1 MEFEEIAKR
10 LNMSEKEVKRLYKSA
25 MIKLKIPS
33 DINKKLWNY
42 QQYDLKNEDSGETAY
57 NAFS

>member
-25 MIKLKIPS
+25 MTKLKIPS
-33 DINKKLWNY
+33 EINKKLWSY
-42 QQYDLKNEDSGETAY
+42 QRYDLKNEDSGETAY